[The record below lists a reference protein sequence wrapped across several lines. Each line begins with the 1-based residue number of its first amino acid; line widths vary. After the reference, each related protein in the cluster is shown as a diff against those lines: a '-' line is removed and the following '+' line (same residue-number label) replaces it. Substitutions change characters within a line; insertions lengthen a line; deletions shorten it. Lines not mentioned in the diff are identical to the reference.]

1 MIRVDRSIIFQIVNF
16 VALVFLL
23 FRFLFKPVVKALDAR
38 SSHIRGELER
48 IEEEKRFL
56 EEERKKLEEELKNLK
71 AKYLEMLDQANREAQ
86 KIKETIIQEAY
97 REAEKIKRDY
107 ERRAQREIERIFAEL
122 REDIVD
128 IAEEVVKRILKT
140 HITPEVQTQIIEDML
155 EEAVRRI
162 EAEMEIA
169 HEG

>member
-16 VALVFLL
+16 VALVLLL

-48 IEEEKRFL
+48 IEEEKRSL
-56 EEERKKLEEELKNLK
+56 EEERKKLEEELRNLK
-71 AKYLEMLDQANREAQ
+71 TKYLEMLDQANREAQ
-86 KIKETIIQEAY
+86 RIKETIIQEAY

-107 ERRAQREIERIFAEL
+107 ERRAQREIEQIFTEL

-128 IAEEVVKRILKT
+128 IAEEVVKKILKT
-140 HITPEVQTQIIEDML
+140 QITPEVQTQIIEDML

>member
-1 MIRVDRSIIFQIVNF
+1 MIRVDRSIVFQIVNF

-38 SSHIRGELER
+38 SSHIQGELER
-48 IEEEKRFL
+48 IEEEKRLL
-56 EEERKKLEEELKNLK
+56 EEERKKLEEDLKNLK
-71 AKYLEMLDQANREAQ
+71 AQYLEMLDQANREAQ

>member
-16 VALVFLL
+16 VALVLLL

-48 IEEEKRFL
+48 IEEEKRSL

-71 AKYLEMLDQANREAQ
+71 TKYLEMLDQANREAQ
-86 KIKETIIQEAY
+86 RIKETIIQEAY

-107 ERRAQREIERIFAEL
+107 ERRAQREIERIFTEL

-128 IAEEVVKRILKT
+128 IAEEVVKKILKT
-140 HITPEVQTQIIEDML
+140 QITPEVQTQIIEDML